1 MCEEDIEENNPSM
14 QSKNNRLTLMFSAT
28 FPEYICKL
36 AKEFLNNF
44 IFLGVSVVG
53 GACEEVIRYFEE
65 VIGEDKKNRTVK
77 LL

>member
-1 MCEEDIEENNPSM
+1 MP
-14 QSKNNRLTLMFSAT
+14 SKNNRLTLMFSAT